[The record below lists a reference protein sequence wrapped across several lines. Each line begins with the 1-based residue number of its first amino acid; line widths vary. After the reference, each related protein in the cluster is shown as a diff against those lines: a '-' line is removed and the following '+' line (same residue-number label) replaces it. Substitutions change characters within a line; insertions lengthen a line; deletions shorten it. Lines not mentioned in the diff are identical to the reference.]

1 MIVDFTL
8 GLLLVVPVVLLI
20 RGLYRFSN
28 RSRAEV
34 VPYLRPSTLGELE
47 NLLDFRQEES
57 LRLNLSRAQFRKVQ
71 INRIRLLQEKL
82 TCAEHNATI
91 LQEWAGYELERAHL
105 TCDDAARADAE
116 ALLEGCT
123 EFRMAA
129 VWIQLQ
135 LNLWYIQLAL
145 LPTTRIPFISRLRT
159 IDSFDLIE
167 CYKRIGR
174 MAGSLAGT
182 SGPDLERV
190 LLGTL

>member
-1 MIVDFTL
+1 MIVDLTL

-34 VPYLRPSTLGELE
+34 VPYLRGGTLGDLE

-57 LRLNLSRAQFRKVQ
+57 FRLNLSQAQFRKVQ
-71 INRIRLLQEKL
+71 INRIRLLREKL
-82 TCAEHNATI
+82 ACAEHNATI
-91 LQEWAGYELERAHL
+91 LQEWAGYELERAQL

-116 ALLEGCT
+116 AVLEGCT

-129 VWIQLQ
+129 VWIQFQLNIWYLQ
-135 LNLWYIQLAL
+135 LTLLAITKVPL
-145 LPTTRIPFISRLRT
+145 ISRLRT
-159 IDSFDLIE
+159 IDSFDLVE

-174 MAGSLAGT
+174 IAASLAGT
-182 SGPDLERV
+182 SGPDFERV